1 MVKSN
6 LFNAPQIKKTT
17 NVGLSLKTYPYLIMI
32 FSVKMIC
39 REFTYF
45 KKTIFFD
52 AVNPPYFI
60 TTK

>member
-1 MVKSN
+1 M
-6 LFNAPQIKKTT
+6 
-17 NVGLSLKTYPYLIMI
+17 GLSLKTYPYLIMI

-52 AVNPPYFI
+52 AVNPAYFN